1 MKHYKTVI
9 LTIIASMAMM
19 MNAAPVD
26 VASALDRAA
35 QFLDSNP
42 PALQFSGRSALRLA
56 HAETSALDSRLT
68 DYYVINADDAFV
80 IIAGDDRVTGMLAYG
95 QGQLDLSNLPCG
107 MQWWL
112 NSQKEQMEW
121 LHAHPDF
128 VLEQREPSRSQ
139 VKPLLVSTWSQS
151 EPYNNQCPVYHG
163 HLCVTGC
170 VATAMA
176 QLLYYWK
183 YPVQV
188 TETLPAY
195 TSQSLGIYMPA
206 LEPVEFNWAAMQD
219 TYLSSDTESEG
230 AQAAAQLTLY
240 CAQSVKMNFLYG
252 TSGANTNHI
261 PNVLST
267 YFGFKSSAHCEY
279 RENFTTQGWADF
291 IYNELANNRPVVYS
305 GSKASGGHAFICDG
319 YDGEGMFHI
328 NWGWNSQSNGYFLLN
343 VLNPDLQGTGSATG
357 VYGYIYNQA
366 VIVGIEPGEGTNEF
380 ALTATDLS
388 LNGTTTTRSGT
399 NYDFRATVTGL
410 FRNFTSQVMAVSYGW
425 ALYQDGN
432 FMSMLYETYHSS
444 LKPGYYITS
453 NRTLKFGSGITS
465 GTYRIVPVYSE
476 YYAGNWRP
484 CIGADR
490 NYIEVTING
499 NTCTITGH
507 GNASLPDYTVN
518 DITMEGKMNNGRPID
533 INVNLTN
540 NGERTSR
547 LLYMFVDGAF
557 KATGLVDIANGE
569 TADIPYRFMPTDAGN
584 YTLTWSWNDDGSDP
598 IATRTVTITPMPEA
612 SLSGTLEVLNITDSD
627 NKIVT
632 SDKFSVVL
640 TVTNDGSETYDEE
653 LSFKLYKHSDGNTGI
668 TVQGV
673 NLPFVLEAGE
683 TKSVQVDFDNVIN
696 GWRYFANAYY
706 YSAGTQT
713 KIKGTQFFTIVFP
726 EEPEPIPGDVNG
738 DGVRNIGDVT
748 RLINFLLGGGTDDFV
763 YANADVDGSGN
774 VSIGDVTALIN
785 LLLNGV
791 H

>member
-1 MKHYKTVI
+1 MNKIYTLLFV
-9 LTIIASMAMM
+9 LCLAIISGTAWAESINENQARRIAEGFMTTHRMPSTNLKLAQKGTTLNAPASSEK
-19 MNAAPVD
+19 AA
-26 VASALDRAA
+26 
-35 QFLDSNP
+35 
-42 PALQFSGRSALRLA
+42 
-56 HAETSALDSRLT
+56 
-68 DYYVINADDAFV
+68 YYVFNAPTQGYV
-80 IIAGDDRVTGMLAYG
+80 IVAGDDRAPAVLGYSDKGSFDALAVPEAM
-95 QGQLDLSNLPCG
+95 QELLDSYA
-107 MQWWL
+107 
-112 NSQKEQMEW
+112 EQIEA
-121 LHAHPDF
+121 LKGGAKAAPR
-128 VLEQREPSRSQ
+128 LTSAPAIA
-139 VKPLLVSTWSQS
+139 PLLHSTWSQKA
-151 EPYNNQCPVYHG
+151 PYNILLPIVNGKRAVA
-163 HLCVTGC
+163 GC

-176 QLLYYWK
+176 QVLYYWK
-183 YPVQV
+183 WPARP
-188 TETLPAY
+188 TMTIPAY
-195 TSQSLGIYMPA
+195 TTETMEIYMPA
-206 LEPVEFNWAAMQD
+206 LPVVDFEWDLMRD
-219 TYLSSDTESEG
+219 SYLSSDSTTSEG
-230 AQAAAQLTLY
+230 LAAARLSLY
-240 CAQSVKMNFLYG
+240 CAQAVEMDFQDG
-252 TSGANTNHI
+252 TSGATTTQT
-261 PNVLST
+261 PQMLTT
-267 YFGFKSSAHCEY
+267 YFGYKASVHSLFRFNYTTEEWNDIIYSELAAGRPMIYSGKKKSS
-279 RENFTTQGWADF
+279 
-291 IYNELANNRPVVYS
+291 
-305 GSKASGGHAFICDG
+305 GHAFICDG

-518 DITMEGKMNNGRPID
+518 DITMEGKMHNGRPID